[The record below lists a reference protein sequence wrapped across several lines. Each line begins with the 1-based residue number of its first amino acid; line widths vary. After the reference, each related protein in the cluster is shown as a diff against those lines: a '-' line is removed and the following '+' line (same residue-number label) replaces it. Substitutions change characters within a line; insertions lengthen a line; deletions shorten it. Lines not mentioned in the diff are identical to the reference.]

1 MLRRENRTS
10 WDLKFMPAANLTIP
24 PPILHGPT
32 LEEVVYANRQANHF
46 NDSSHVHLN
55 STTLAYV
62 DEETG
67 EIFNSPPAPA
77 VR

>member
-10 WDLKFMPAANLTIP
+10 WDLKFMPVTRCPIP

-32 LEEVVYANRQANHF
+32 LEEVVRTNKRVDYL
-46 NDSSHVHLN
+46 NDKLHVHRN
-55 STTLAYV
+55 STTRTYV

-67 EIFNSPPAPA
+67 EIFDCPSAPA
-77 VR
+77 IN